1 MSAAHDDGADR
12 EDAGGWSRRDFVAMS
27 VAAGLASIAPGV
39 TAAETLE
46 KELSVSTPDGASD
59 AVYFCPAGGATVPG
73 VLLWT
78 DAFGLRPAMRAIGR
92 RLASAGYAVLVPNP
106 YYRNA
111 RAPVLDTA
119 SFNFRDPADR
129 ARLKTYM
136 DPLMAAGAAERDAT
150 AYAAFLDAQPQVDRG
165 RKLGAFGYCMGG
177 GLMFR
182 SLATLPARFGAGA
195 SFHGGGLVTDTSDSP
210 HLLIPKMDARLYIAI
225 AANDDA
231 AQPEAKDVLRA
242 AFDAAGLNAEIEV
255 YPGTLHGWCVPDM
268 PAPEGPPIYNQPD
281 AERAWAKLLALYGA
295 SLA

>member
-1 MSAAHDDGADR
+1 MSAAHDDGVDQ

-46 KELSVSTPDGASD
+46 TEFSVNTPDGASD

-92 RLASAGYAVLVPNP
+92 RLASTGYAVLVPNP
-106 YYRNA
+106 YYRNVHGLA
-111 RAPVLDTA
+111 LDTA

-136 DPLMAAGAAERDAT
+136 DPLMAAGAAERDTT
-150 AYAAFLDAQPQVDRG
+150 AYAAFLDAQPRVDRG

-195 SFHGGGLVTDTSDSP
+195 SFHGGGLVTDTPGSP
-210 HLLIPKMDARLYIAI
+210 HLLIPQMDAQLYIAI

-242 AFDAAGLNAEIEV
+242 AFDTAGLNAEIEV
-255 YPGTLHGWCVPDM
+255 YPGALHGWCVPDM
-268 PAPEGPPIYNQPD
+268 PAQAGQPIYNQPD
-281 AERAWAKLLALYGA
+281 AERAWAKLLAFYGA

>member
-12 EDAGGWSRRDFVAMS
+12 ADGGGWSRRDFVAMS

-59 AVYFCPAGGATVPG
+59 AVYFCPAGGARVPG

-92 RLASAGYAVLVPNP
+92 RLASTGYAVLVPNP

-111 RAPVLDTA
+111 HGLALDTA
-119 SFNFRDPADR
+119 SFNFRDRADR

-136 DPLMAAGAAERDAT
+136 DPLMAAGAAERDTT

-165 RKLGAFGYCMGG
+165 RKLAAFGYCMGG
-177 GLMFR
+177 DLTFR
-182 SLATLPARFGAGA
+182 SLAALPARFGAGA
-195 SFHGGGLVTDTSDSP
+195 SFHGGGLVTDTPDSP
-210 HLLIPKMDARLYIAI
+210 HLLIPQMDAQLYIAI

-255 YPGTLHGWCVPDM
+255 YPGTLHGWCVPYM
-268 PAPEGPPIYNQPD
+268 PASQGQPIYSQPD